1 MRDSIFMNMV
11 LTKKYDVSPRA
22 VLLLL
27 LVLASIV
34 LLAACS
40 RQTTVGSPTPVQA
53 ATVVPTIPPSVSE
66 RVQVAAVFAE
76 QIALVSAGAW
86 AAIYE
91 YCTVDFRAR
100 RDLETF
106 IEQAEANFFRQGY
119 SYEGFEA
126 RNILAATEPRDRVS
140 VTYDAY
146 ENGEFIRTVTPDGG
160 AFVLIRGEW
169 IDDGINCRTSN
180 RPAIVP

>member
-1 MRDSIFMNMV
+1 MRDSVPMKFFPAKIFRV
-11 LTKKYDVSPRA
+11 APRP
-22 VLLLL
+22 VLLILFAAF
-27 LVLASIV
+27 VLI
-34 LLAACS
+34 AACS
-40 RQTTVGSPTPVQA
+40 RQTSVGTATPVTS
-53 ATVVPTIPPSVSE
+53 ATTVPTVPPSVVDRE
-66 RVQVAAVFAE
+66 QVAIVFAE
-76 QIALVSAGAW
+76 EIAYVSDGDW

-91 YCTVDFRAR
+91 RCTVDFRAR
-100 RDLETF
+100 RSLEKF
-106 IEQAEANFFRQGY
+106 IEQAEANFFRQGN

-126 RNILAATEPRDRVS
+126 RNIVFTTEPRDRVS

-180 RPAIVP
+180 RPAIIP